1 MIKQLKISF
10 PIALSGLLLLVVVGG
25 VGGATIQDDKKKT
38 EDQGEVKLNA
48 TLVQVPIVAA
58 DRSGRFV
65 VDLSKDDFTLVD
77 DGKRQEISLFSSV
90 KQSFNAVLI
99 LDTSNSA
106 EDRLRAMQQ
115 TALTF
120 AREVGGGDKMMV
132 MSFDN
137 EVRQLTDFTSD
148 QKEIESAIKGT
159 ESGFGKLLYEAVMRG
174 LDQLKETEGRR
185 ALILFSD
192 GIDLKSID
200 ATAEDTFK
208 KAEEIGA
215 AIYVIKFD
223 TRWWIEADVRR
234 QEAENKQ
241 SNLPFSVDGR
251 IPLPPEFGGPDPDPK
266 KKSGPRIEI
275 GERKSPHITVIDGIS
290 GRTVS
295 TKDVP
300 PDKISQQLN
309 QVYGEANDYIETLA
323 TRTGGMVF
331 SADTFGNTE
340 AAFAMIADELRNQYM
355 IGFYP
360 RNERRDGKYRKIK
373 VEVKRKD
380 IRIRARQGYRLPP
393 QD

>member
-1 MIKQLKISF
+1 MNKHFKISSI
-10 PIALSGLLLLVVVGG
+10 IALSGILLLLAGA
-25 VGGATIQDDKKKT
+25 VGGATPQSDKKSEG
-38 EDQGEVKLNA
+38 EDAVKLNA

-58 DRSGRFV
+58 DKSGRFV
-65 VDLSKDDFTLVD
+65 VDLSKDDFTLID
-77 DGKRQEISLFSSV
+77 DGKRQEISLFSAV

-106 EDRLRAMQQ
+106 EDRLGAMQQ

-120 AREVGGGDKMMV
+120 ASQLSPGDKMMV
-132 MSFDN
+132 ISFDN
-137 EVRQLTDFTSD
+137 EVRQLTDFTSSR
-148 QKEIESAIKGT
+148 KEIEAAIKGT

-174 LDQLKETEGRR
+174 LDQLKEAEGRR

-192 GIDLKSID
+192 GVDMKSID
-200 ATAEDTFK
+200 ASAEDTYR

-215 AIYVIKFD
+215 AIYVVRFD

-241 SNLPFSVDGR
+241 ANLPFSIDGR
-251 IPLPPEFGGPDPDPK
+251 IPLPPDFGGPDPNPK
-266 KKSGPRIEI
+266 KTGPRIEI
-275 GERKSPHITVIDGIS
+275 GAPKSPPITVIDGIS

-295 TKDVP
+295 TKNAA
-300 PDKISQQLN
+300 PDKVSQQLN
-309 QVYGEANDYIETLA
+309 RVYGEANTYLETLA
-323 TRTGGMVF
+323 ARTGGAVF
-331 SADTFGNTE
+331 AAETFGNTE

-360 RNERRDGKYRKIK
+360 RSDRRDGKYRKIK
-373 VEVKRKD
+373 VEVNRKD
-380 IRIRARQGYRLPP
+380 IRLRARQGYRLPP